1 LIIRVGMKKVI
12 PEIFKTENERNQ
24 KSPLAINLQS

>member
-1 LIIRVGMKKVI
+1 MVGMMKVI

-24 KSPLAINLQS
+24 KSLLAINLQS